1 MNESS
6 TPPKSLV
13 LIGFMGT
20 GKSTVGRALQ
30 ARLGYPLVDMDHQI
44 EEQAGKPISQ
54 IFADDG
60 EESFREME
68 TKLLRELSHPDA
80 PRRII
85 STGGGVIGREEN
97 RKLLRDLGYVVWLK
111 APAAAILDRTSKNNK
126 RPLLN
131 AEDPMEQIQSLMA
144 KREPLYQ
151 ETAHL
156 QIDTT
161 GLDSDEVAA
170 GILECA
176 RYFFTHCS

>member
-1 MNESS
+1 
-6 TPPKSLV
+6 
-13 LIGFMGT
+13 
-20 GKSTVGRALQ
+20 
-30 ARLGYPLVDMDHQI
+30 
-44 EEQAGKPISQ
+44 
-54 IFADDG
+54 
-60 EESFREME
+60 ME
-68 TKLLRELSHPDA
+68 TQLLSELSHPDA

-85 STGGGVIGREEN
+85 STGGGIIGREEN

-131 AEDPMEQIQSLMA
+131 AEDPMERIQSLMA
-144 KREPLYQ
+144 KRDPLYQ

-156 QIDTT
+156 QIDTA

-176 RYFFTHCS
+176 RYYFTHCS